1 MSARKPRKQI
11 YVSSTFSDLDQ
22 HRAYL
27 KLALEKAGY
36 DVECM
41 ERYPAF
47 DERPADKCLADV
59 AACDIYV
66 VLVALRYG
74 YVPKDDNPEGKSITE
89 MEYDK
94 ALEIGRPKLAFMLDV
109 DDENFGWPPKR
120 CDKDWQDADPGRGRD
135 VDPQ

>member
-89 MEYDK
+89 MEYNK
-94 ALEIGRPKLAFMLDV
+94 AVEIGRPPRRAQRSMA
-109 DDENFGWPPKR
+109 GMSSI
-120 CDKDWQDADPGRGRD
+120 
-135 VDPQ
+135 